1 MLSGGQY
8 PRGMPPPEPRPPG
21 APGLPGP
28 GKSGREGPSSG
39 TRLLVAGLAGLAA
52 GAAVTLTVGW
62 RYGLLAAW
70 MFAAVV
76 FLVQVWSHIARMDPP
91 TTAAHAVR
99 EDSGRKT
106 THVLVVLAA
115 VASLGA
121 VALLLSSGS
130 SSGKDLQALLSVGS
144 VALAWAS
151 VHTMYTTRYARL
163 YYTGED
169 GGIDFNED
177 EPPTY
182 VDFAYLAFTK
192 VDGGGHDDG
201 AEQVRQQRMPQRGG
215 PDGLGFQVGIGD
227 LEGHPDGVHGV
238 HAGPC
243 ESDRT
248 HGKDLQALLSAKPT
262 KLTTTAPRRAGPQR
276 RPAAEAA
283 VGTDPLN
290 TSMHPHTWNGCTVRC
305 GPHALSRT
313 SSRTSLQQIPYL
325 CERAEQPL
333 RNAAARPRFHAFFS
347 GISRS
352 SCDGRRTRRKVA

>member
-1 MLSGGQY
+1 M
-8 PRGMPPPEPRPPG
+8 
-21 APGLPGP
+21 
-28 GKSGREGPSSG
+28 
-39 TRLLVAGLAGLAA
+39 AGLAGLAA

-106 THVLVVLAA
+106 TDVLVVLAA

-163 YYTGED
+163 FYTGED

-182 VDFAYLAFTK
+182 VDFAYLAFTI
-192 VDGGGHDDG
+192 G
-201 AEQVRQQRMPQRGG
+201 MT
-215 PDGLGFQVGIGD
+215 FQVSDTD
-227 LEGHPDGVHGV
+227 LKTKAIRATALRH
-238 HAGPC
+238 
-243 ESDRT
+243 
-248 HGKDLQALLSAKPT
+248 ALLSYLFGAIIVATTINLIAGLAK
-262 KLTTTAPRRAGPQR
+262 
-276 RPAAEAA
+276 
-283 VGTDPLN
+283 
-290 TSMHPHTWNGCTVRC
+290 
-305 GPHALSRT
+305 
-313 SSRTSLQQIPYL
+313 
-325 CERAEQPL
+325 
-333 RNAAARPRFHAFFS
+333 
-347 GISRS
+347 
-352 SCDGRRTRRKVA
+352 

>member
-1 MLSGGQY
+1 
-8 PRGMPPPEPRPPG
+8 MPPPEPRPPG

-39 TRLLVAGLAGLAA
+39 TRLLVAGLAALVG
-52 GAAVTLTVGW
+52 GAAVTVTVGW
-62 RYGLLAAW
+62 RYGLLSAW

-76 FLVQVWSHIARMDPP
+76 FLVQVWSHIARMDPL

-121 VALLLSSGS
+121 VAVLLSSGS

-182 VDFAYLAFTK
+182 VDFAYLAFTI
-192 VDGGGHDDG
+192 G
-201 AEQVRQQRMPQRGG
+201 MT
-215 PDGLGFQVGIGD
+215 FQVSDTD
-227 LEGHPDGVHGV
+227 L
-238 HAGPC
+238 
-243 ESDRT
+243 
-248 HGKDLQALLSAKPT
+248 KP
-262 KLTTTAPRRAGPQR
+262 
-276 RPAAEAA
+276 RPS
-283 VGTDPLN
+283 GSP
-290 TSMHPHTWNGCTVRC
+290 RC
-305 GPHALSRT
+305 GMRCCRT
-313 SSRTSLQQIPYL
+313 CSAPSSWPPPSTWSP
-325 CERAEQPL
+325 A
-333 RNAAARPRFHAFFS
+333 
-347 GISRS
+347 SRS
-352 SCDGRRTRRKVA
+352 ERQGR